1 MEYNLCTMSLSDF
14 PKRKESSMKRLIWTL
29 SLAVLL
35 APLASWAEI
44 PPPNTAGV
52 SNGHWHLNVRDVEA
66 NTKFFVAMGGT
77 ALKDQPGVIEFPDVV
92 VRLRAQAPTGGS
104 VGTVINH
111 VGFLVP
117 NVQQS
122 VAKWKAAGL
131 KTEPGNR
138 PEQSFV
144 YTPDDL
150 KIEILEE
157 KSMTVPIKNH
167 HVHFYVSESAIPE
180 MQAWYVKTFGAKPG
194 MRGQFQ
200 AADIP
205 GVNLSF
211 AKSDTPTVPTKGR
224 VLDHIGF
231 EVKHLEAFCKKLEA
245 NGIKLDRPYGKTD
258 TGVGIAFITD
268 PWGTQIELNEHF

>member
-1 MEYNLCTMSLSDF
+1 
-14 PKRKESSMKRLIWTL
+14 MKRFVLTL

-35 APLASWAEI
+35 PPTASRAEI
-44 PPPNTAGV
+44 PAPNTAGV

-77 ALKDQPGVIEFPDVV
+77 PVKDQTGVIEFPDVV

-104 VGTVINH
+104 VGTVKNH

-150 KIEILEE
+150 KIEILED
-157 KSMTVPIKNH
+157 KSQNVPIRNH
-167 HVHFYVSESAIPE
+167 HVHFYVSESVIPA
-180 MQAWYVKTFGAKPG
+180 MQAWYVKTFGAKAG

-231 EVKHLEAFCKKLEA
+231 EVKNLETFCKKLQA
-245 NGIKLDRPYGKTD
+245 NG
-258 TGVGIAFITD
+258 
-268 PWGTQIELNEHF
+268 

>member
-1 MEYNLCTMSLSDF
+1 MPVGGFLE
-14 PKRKESSMKRLIWTL
+14 KKESPVKRPILTL

-35 APLASWAEI
+35 APIASWAEI
-44 PPPNTAGV
+44 PPPNAAGV
-52 SNGHWHLNVRDVEA
+52 SNGHLHLNVRDVAA
-66 NTKFFVAMGGT
+66 NTKFFVALGGT
-77 ALKDQPGVIEFPDVV
+77 PLKDQPGVVEFPDVV
-92 VRLRAQAPTGGS
+92 VRLRQQEPTGGS
-104 VGTVINH
+104 VGSVVNH

-122 VAKWKAAGL
+122 VAKWKGAGL
-131 KTEPGNR
+131 RTEPGNR
-138 PEQSFV
+138 PEQAFV

-150 KIEILEE
+150 KIEILED
-157 KSMTVPIKNH
+157 KSLSVPIRNH
-167 HVHFYVSESAIPE
+167 HVHFYVSEAAIPE
-180 MQAWYVKTFGAKPG
+180 IQAWYAKTFGAKPG
-194 MRGQFQ
+194 MRGQNK

-211 AKSDTPTVPTKGR
+211 SKSDAPMVPTKGR

-245 NGIKLDRPYGKTD
+245 SGMKLDRAYGKTD

-268 PWGTQIELNEHF
+268 PWGTQIELNEHFE

>member
-1 MEYNLCTMSLSDF
+1 
-14 PKRKESSMKRLIWTL
+14 MKRLILTL

-35 APLASWAEI
+35 PLAASWAI
-44 PPPNTAGV
+44 TPAPNAAGV
-52 SNGHWHLNVRDVEA
+52 SNGHLHLNVRDVDA
-66 NTKFFVAMGGT
+66 NTKFFAALGG
-77 ALKDQPGVIEFPDVV
+77 APLKDQPGVVEFPDVV
-92 VRLRAQAPTGGS
+92 VRLRQQEPTGASVGS
-104 VGTVINH
+104 VVNH

-117 NVQQS
+117 NVPQYM
-122 VAKWKAAGL
+122 AKLKAANL

-138 PEQSFV
+138 PEQGFV

-150 KIEILEE
+150 KIEILED
-157 KSMTVPIKNH
+157 KSQTAPIRNH
-167 HVHFYVSESAIPE
+167 HVHFYVSEASIPE

-231 EVKHLEAFCKKLEA
+231 EVKQLEAFCKKLEA
-245 NGIKLDRPYGKTD
+245 NGMKLDRPYGKTPA
-258 TGVGIAFITD
+258 GVGIAFITD
-268 PWGTQIELNEHF
+268 PWGTQIELNEHE